1 MRRFLSISCAAA
13 LVVAFSLPAVGPA
26 GHVTAASPPLQKILV
41 RGAAIQGANGLA
53 VDHAGRLLV
62 ASVWGQQITAVDRST
77 GRILQRYGP
86 VVNGVQLGTPDDVAV
101 GPDGSIYYTDIMGG
115 NVGRIS
121 ADGHLTKQA
130 VATFNNP
137 IAFDAKGRLFVAQ
150 AFQGDCLYEV
160 DPALVKSPTKIL
172 CGSGEKGFPDQL
184 NGFDFGPDGM
194 LYAPRPA
201 LRQIVRIDIATR
213 TVTVVAKDLGGNP
226 SSVEFDANGH
236 LYASLGQ
243 GPVIRVD
250 IETGAVTNVTTL
262 PFSLDNMVFDNR
274 GRLFVSNSDDGHVDR
289 VLPATGSHRQL
300 LKGGLII
307 PGGVAVLPQATGG
320 DRVVVADLWR
330 VATYNGRT
338 GRLLDLDAD
347 FGAFGAVPGVTTTAA
362 DGEHVILS
370 SWIAEAV
377 TVWDPA
383 ANERVAVYGGF
394 GLPLN
399 AIRFGKD
406 LVVAALGPA
415 PVVRQAPG
423 GAQTELGTGVVVVP
437 TGLAATAD
445 DLWVADWATGTVWQ
459 LVKDGGTLAAPAV
472 VTIGLAQPEGL
483 AVDRDGSLLVVEA
496 GAGRLT
502 RIDPATGV
510 KSTVATGLA
519 LGTAA
524 PPGAP
529 PTWMFNGVAVGPKG
543 DIYVTGDTAAVIYR
557 FSPVP

>member
-1 MRRFLSISCAAA
+1 M
-13 LVVAFSLPAVGPA
+13 
-26 GHVTAASPPLQKILV
+26 
-41 RGAAIQGANGLA
+41 
-53 VDHAGRLLV
+53 
-62 ASVWGQQITAVDRST
+62 
-77 GRILQRYGP
+77 
-86 VVNGVQLGTPDDVAV
+86 
-101 GPDGSIYYTDIMGG
+101 
-115 NVGRIS
+115 
-121 ADGHLTKQA
+121 
-130 VATFNNP
+130 
-137 IAFDAKGRLFVAQ
+137 
-150 AFQGDCLYEV
+150 
-160 DPALVKSPTKIL
+160 
-172 CGSGEKGFPDQL
+172 
-184 NGFDFGPDGM
+184 
-194 LYAPRPA
+194 
-201 LRQIVRIDIATR
+201 
-213 TVTVVAKDLGGNP
+213 
-226 SSVEFDANGH
+226 
-236 LYASLGQ
+236 
-243 GPVIRVD
+243 
-250 IETGAVTNVTTL
+250 TNVTTL
-262 PFSLDNMVFDNR
+262 PFGLDNMVFDNR

-307 PGGVAVLPQATGG
+307 PGGVAVQPQATGG

-362 DGEHVILS
+362 DGEHVILT

-399 AIRFGKD
+399 AIRFGED

-423 GAQTELGTGVVVVP
+423 GAQTPARTWVP
-437 TGLAATAD
+437 CWSRRGLAATAD

-459 LVKDGGTLAAPAV
+459 LVKDGVTLAAPAV
-472 VTIGLAQPEGL
+472 VTIGLSQPEGL

-510 KSTVATGLA
+510 RSTVATGLGLGDGRASGCAAHLDVQRRRRWAEGRHLRDGRHRRRHLPVLTRA
-519 LGTAA
+519 LNHAHTQCPDGAVDPAA
-524 PPGAP
+524 PSPISRTQGRAVQRQPSATSAASTSMRGNSGVGASVTRPASGAP
-529 PTWMFNGVAVGPKG
+529 PHASSSRTSGPSLPSG
-543 DIYVTGDTAAVIYR
+543 PYAQ
-557 FSPVP
+557 P